1 MLYVDIHIKIIKKK
15 NCIHNI
21 F

>member
-1 MLYVDIHIKIIKKK
+1 MLYVDIHIKIKKM